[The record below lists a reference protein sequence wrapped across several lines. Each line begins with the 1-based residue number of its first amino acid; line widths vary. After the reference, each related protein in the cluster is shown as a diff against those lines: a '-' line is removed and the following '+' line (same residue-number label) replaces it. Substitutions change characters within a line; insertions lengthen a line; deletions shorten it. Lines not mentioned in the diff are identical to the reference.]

1 MDATITNLEYTLK
14 DKDVQSQD
22 ALVPMIQEVVRLLR
36 QTVTEK
42 RRRWAEEEKE
52 MGDCPCGCSVPLSA
66 TGSLPLTAST
76 VSSP

>member
-36 QTVTEK
+36 QTMTEK

-52 MGDCPCGCSVPLSA
+52 MGDCPCGCSKN
-66 TGSLPLTAST
+66 
-76 VSSP
+76 